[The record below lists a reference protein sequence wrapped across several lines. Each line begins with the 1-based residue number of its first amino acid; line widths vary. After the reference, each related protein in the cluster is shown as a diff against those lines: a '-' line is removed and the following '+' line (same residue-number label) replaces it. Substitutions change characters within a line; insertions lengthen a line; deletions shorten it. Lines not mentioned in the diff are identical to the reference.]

1 MRFLDWFRRSPP
13 IADAD
18 ALAEFID
25 SQAAFLMQKGIYEYS
40 RARSGHYAKVM
51 FGEQLFID
59 AFNLARW
66 QAYPLGLAMVGELVE
81 GVLRDLAGANP
92 RRSRAGCARWSYRC
106 STAILFLR
114 RSARRLGAK
123 PAASWHCGCSTPACI
138 RPSEPWTSPNRL
150 AKAYFDLMPIH
161 EKLRG
166 RDFPTTHNY
175 LKVTMCNIHAELT
188 QTHGRAGPVATLAGC
203 RTGLRSRRLNSNF
216 DRASCGVGQI
226 AGGANAERP

>member
-1 MRFLDWFRRSPP
+1 MQFLDWFRRSPP
-13 IADAD
+13 IADKD
-18 ALAEFID
+18 ALADFID
-25 SQAAFLMQKGIYEYS
+25 SHAAFLMQKGIYEYS

-81 GVLRDLAGANP
+81 GVLRGLSANP
-92 RRSRAGCARWSYRC
+92 KEVAEWVRALVLSVFDSHPVPPQIGAQAWREAR
-106 STAILFLR
+106 AKLALR
-114 RSARRLGAK
+114 LQHAGLHPPKRAMDI
-123 PAASWHCGCSTPACI
+123 PQT
-138 RPSEPWTSPNRL
+138 L

-166 RDFPTTHNY
+166 RDYPTTHNY

-188 QTHGRAGPVATLAGC
+188 RRMDVPALSRLLAKTEPV
-203 RTGLRSRRLNSNF
+203 
-216 DRASCGVGQI
+216 
-226 AGGANAERP
+226 P